1 MPAVIVV
8 AASSRVGGAS
18 RASMLILPPNATALP
33 ALHLTARCTLD
44 FVPQGYAWF
53 TGFRVGPRLGR
64 SSPRHRTFAVGL
76 RDGQHGDRVPVHK
89 ERPRTRVRVWVRVCV
104 CPRRAEVQWYEDVM
118 INVLGFAELLGTRTQ
133 GEGGSAIPPHHNVR

>member
-1 MPAVIVV
+1 MPAVIVA

-76 RDGQHGDRVPVHK
+76 RDGQHGDRVAVH
-89 ERPRTRVRVWVRVCV
+89 RATTNASARVCSRVCV
-104 CPRRAEVQWYEDVM
+104 S
-118 INVLGFAELLGTRTQ
+118 TQ
-133 GEGGSAIPPHHNVR
+133 GRGAVV